1 MELGYWP
8 IKGRA
13 EATRLMLALFKV
25 DYKEVNPKSRKGFK
39 ESSKQLGLK
48 FTNLPYLIDGDKKI
62 SESTVIP
69 YYIAWRLNRVEFF
82 GKPGLEDIEHRMLMG
97 VLLDMHQVII
107 EVMFRPDSEVIWEFK
122 KDFMAVKTAELSRY
136 LGDKEFFLGHPTYS
150 DLLFF
155 VNYEAS
161 EQMTEA
167 LNVPSFFERYPNLNA
182 LKKRIGELDGIKRYL
197 ESDPRA
203 KRIFVPSNLVK
214 PKL

>member
-1 MELGYWP
+1 MELGYWS

-13 EATRLMLALFKV
+13 EPIRLMLALFKV
-25 DYKEVNPKSRKGFK
+25 DYKEVNPKSRKAFK

-69 YYIAWRLNRVEFF
+69 YYIAWKLNKTDFF
-82 GKPGLEDIEHRMLMG
+82 GKPGSEDVEHRMLMG

-107 EVMFRPDSEVIWEFK
+107 EVMFRPDLEVIWEFK
-122 KDFMAVKTAELSRY
+122 KDFMAAKTEELSGF
-136 LGDKEFFLGHPTYS
+136 LGSKEFFLGHVTYA
-150 DLLFF
+150 DLLYF
-155 VNYEAS
+155 VNYEAG
-161 EQMTEA
+161 EQLTRA
-167 LNVPSFFERYPNLNA
+167 LGVPSFFENYANLQA
-182 LKKRIGELDGIKRYL
+182 LKKRIGELDGIKQYL